1 MECSTLGG
9 RSSEFLRKRRI
20 DVELTDIRNDN
31 LRGRNG
37 PGGNGQSAE
46 PPGEAAGEPR
56 SQVKIVV
63 PADHSMVSLLGSG
76 DELLHVIERD
86 VGADIHVRGNEI
98 TATGSAAETALVSD
112 LFTELIELLRKGTD
126 LTPDAV
132 ERAAAMLRAERGV
145 RPADVLTVGIL
156 SARGRT
162 IRPKTLNQKRYA
174 DAIDKHTI
182 VFAIGP
188 AGTGKTYLAM
198 AKAVKALQAKEV
210 NRIILT
216 RPAVEAGERL
226 GFLPGTLYEKI
237 DPYLRPLYDALHDML
252 DPDSIPRL
260 MSAGTIEIAPLAY
273 MRGRCQPVDTPV
285 LTPDGFRPIGSLSV
299 GDLVVGS
306 DGKPTPVIGVYPQGE
321 KDIYRVTTQDGA
333 STLASDDHLWAVA
346 TRDDRRRGK
355 PLRILTTREMIGNLR
370 ANHYHRYELPLHSAP
385 IRFPYREVPMD
396 PYALGLLLGDGCL
409 TGSTTPSFATRD
421 PELAFELKRLL
432 PGTEVRP
439 LEPPDYLL
447 NKVTSPGDVITL
459 RNPVTGVA
467 RRLGLHGTRSA
478 TKFVPDLYLRNSHQV
493 RLAVLQ
499 GLLDTDGGPVTQRNR
514 TCRVQ
519 YSTTSSRLRDDVIFL
534 VRSLGGVAYHR
545 TRPAEGRAAHLLKG
559 RPVYHRHDAHIVD
572 IRLPEG
578 IEPFRLTRK
587 REAYNAAGGGGRP
600 MRFIESIE
608 PAGTAEAVCIAVAAE
623 DSLYTTEDFLLTH
636 NTLNDSFIILDEA
649 QNTSGEQ
656 MKMFLT
662 RLGFGSQV
670 VVTGDVTQVD
680 LPSGQVSGLRVVQDI
695 LDGLEDIHF
704 ARLTSQDVVRH
715 RLVGKIVDAYERY
728 DAHER
733 QLGAGNNTGRPNR
746 RKGS

>member
-1 MECSTLGG
+1 MGRAARPDNMECSTLGG

-56 SQVKIVV
+56 SQGKIVV
-63 PADHSMVSLLGSG
+63 PADHSRVSLLGWG

-132 ERAAAMLRAERGV
+132 ERAAAMLRAERRV

-237 DPYLRPLYDALHDML
+237 DPYLRPLYDALHDMG

-260 MSAGTIEIAPLAY
+260 IAAGTIEIAPLAF
-273 MRGRCQPVDTPV
+273 MRGR
-285 LTPDGFRPIGSLSV
+285 S
-299 GDLVVGS
+299 
-306 DGKPTPVIGVYPQGE
+306 
-321 KDIYRVTTQDGA
+321 
-333 STLASDDHLWAVA
+333 
-346 TRDDRRRGK
+346 
-355 PLRILTTREMIGNLR
+355 
-370 ANHYHRYELPLHSAP
+370 
-385 IRFPYREVPMD
+385 
-396 PYALGLLLGDGCL
+396 
-409 TGSTTPSFATRD
+409 
-421 PELAFELKRLL
+421 
-432 PGTEVRP
+432 
-439 LEPPDYLL
+439 
-447 NKVTSPGDVITL
+447 
-459 RNPVTGVA
+459 
-467 RRLGLHGTRSA
+467 
-478 TKFVPDLYLRNSHQV
+478 
-493 RLAVLQ
+493 
-499 GLLDTDGGPVTQRNR
+499 
-514 TCRVQ
+514 
-519 YSTTSSRLRDDVIFL
+519 
-534 VRSLGGVAYHR
+534 
-545 TRPAEGRAAHLLKG
+545 
-559 RPVYHRHDAHIVD
+559 
-572 IRLPEG
+572 
-578 IEPFRLTRK
+578 
-587 REAYNAAGGGGRP
+587 
-600 MRFIESIE
+600 
-608 PAGTAEAVCIAVAAE
+608 
-623 DSLYTTEDFLLTH
+623 
-636 NTLNDSFIILDEA
+636 LNDSFIILDEA
-649 QNTSGEQ
+649 QNTSPEQ

-662 RLGFGSQV
+662 RLGFGSQI

-680 LPSGQVSGLRVVQDI
+680 LPSGQVSGLRIVQDI
-695 LDGLEDIHF
+695 LDDIEDIHF
-704 ARLTSQDVVRH
+704 VRLTSHDVVRH
-715 RLVGKIVDAYERY
+715 RLVGKIVDAHERY

-733 QLGAGNNTGRPNR
+733 QNQLDSVSRVNRPGR